1 MTTGE
6 LCTFVREQVPGFSEP
21 TIEMAGSGYHYTCH
35 TKNILTAG
43 VFLGVPITSNLIS
56 TQRSAV
62 STPARDSDGI
72 VFAYPSLQKTA
83 EMGLGQEIFRID
95 FRSGISAFHTH
106 ERELERKHGLIDS
119 RTLLIL
125 ASEIVR
131 FEFLGSAAQLLQRHS
146 WSSAPELPSSI
157 ERRS

>member
-1 MTTGE
+1 
-6 LCTFVREQVPGFSEP
+6 
-21 TIEMAGSGYHYTCH
+21 
-35 TKNILTAG
+35 
-43 VFLGVPITSNLIS
+43 
-56 TQRSAV
+56 
-62 STPARDSDGI
+62 
-72 VFAYPSLQKTA
+72 LQKTA

-95 FRSGISAFHTH
+95 FRSGISAFHTQ

-146 WSSAPELPSSI
+146 CSAAPELPSSI